1 MTTPSERLL
10 LSLRDFIGDALSE
23 PDITPLDIIEAIR
36 DELKELQD
44 YHKVQ
49 NGKIQK
55 LLGMIQVEDDIPNFQ
70 SYLTA
75 NTIDEL
81 EIAEDLDNAI
91 RFYNGESA
99 RYGEDTGSVWDSL
112 DTKNKN
118 RYRKMD
124 DK

>member
-81 EIAEDLDNAI
+81 EIAEDLDKAI
-91 RFYNGESA
+91 RFYNGE
-99 RYGEDTGSVWDSL
+99 DTGNVWDSL
-112 DTKNKN
+112 SKKDKK
-118 RYRKMD
+118 RFRKLG